1 MPEVQTKDQAMKKV
15 GELIQDLKLAM
26 LTTVDADGTLH
37 SRPMA
42 TQASQFDGTLLF
54 LTGKNSHKL
63 DELRNDSH
71 VNVAYANPD
80 DNQWVSVSGTATAS
94 HDQQKIDELWSPF
107 HKAWFP
113 EGKDDPSIMVLRVD
127 VDTVEYWEAASS
139 KMVQIAGLVKSLVT
153 GKAYRP
159 GENKTVDLHTGR
171 VEDNK
176 AKTEPTGEE
185 PGKSKSRTA

>member
-1 MPEVQTKDQAMKKV
+1 MAEARTKDQAIQKI
-15 GELIQDLKLAM
+15 GELIKDIKLAM

-42 TQASQFDGTLLF
+42 AQTSQFEGTLFF

-107 HKAWFP
+107 RKAWF
-113 EGKDDPSIMVLRVD
+113 LR
-127 VDTVEYWEAASS
+127 A
-139 KMVQIAGLVKSLVT
+139 
-153 GKAYRP
+153 
-159 GENKTVDLHTGR
+159 NKTP
-171 VEDNK
+171 
-176 AKTEPTGEE
+176 A
-185 PGKSKSRTA
+185 S